1 MTPLPN
7 DIASQSQSSVTSS
20 METLRHSAS
29 GSLSR
34 QLSRRVMIE
43 WFPYKV
49 LLNIFCYFLD
59 DSPENWP
66 TLMHICRKWRHIV
79 VASQRHLQLRLF
91 CSHAAPVLKTLDCW
105 PTPWPTL
112 PIVVQY
118 GGSPALDPPATEDED
133 NIVAALKQSDRVTSI
148 SLTVT
153 RSLLKKLSAI
163 KRPFP
168 ALEKLMLVS
177 QDGAQLTLPSTF
189 QWSPRLRCF
198 HSSRVAFPSLLRL
211 LYSSKNLVDLQLH
224 EVLHPSIFPP
234 EVFMNAFSGMVQ
246 LRSLS
251 LHFPSIIVH
260 VNLPPTSEQ
269 LVVLPALTRLNY
281 TGRAEYLEG
290 LVSRMDAPLLGDIKL
305 TFLNIAVTNLPE
317 LRKFTNRI
325 ATHNSYHWADIL
337 ASELGISVC
346 LTQPGDST
354 CLKLQSSRK
363 PLSEQL
369 YFLSRICNQLSAFLL
384 NVEDLRITAQRPL
397 GQGDIRCSAKWLEP
411 IKSCRSVKW
420 LHVSENISTL
430 ITWSL
435 QLPYMK
441 NVLPALHKL
450 CIKLRIRELKP
461 CDSLMRESV
470 VSLMVSRRLSGRP
483 VAVEYQRI
491 RVNELGGTGSRSA
504 QS

>member
-1 MTPLPN
+1 MTPQPN
-7 DIASQSQSSVTSS
+7 DIASQCPSSVTSS
-20 METLRHSAS
+20 VGTLRHSISAS

-34 QLSRRVMIE
+34 QLSRRVTID
-43 WFPYKV
+43 WFSYKV
-49 LLNIFCYFLD
+49 LLDIFCYFLD
-59 DSPENWP
+59 ESPESWL
-66 TLMHICRKWRHIV
+66 TLMHTCPKWRRIV
-79 VASQRHLQLRLF
+79 VASQRHLQLQLF
-91 CSHAAPVLKTLDCW
+91 CAHAAPVLKTLDCW
-105 PTPWPTL
+105 PTL

-118 GGSPALDPPATEDED
+118 GGSPTLDPPVTEDED

-163 KRPFP
+163 KRPFT
-168 ALEKLMLVS
+168 ALEDLVLVS
-177 QDGAQLTLPSTF
+177 QDGVQLTLPNTF

-198 HSSRVAFPSLLRL
+198 RSTRVVFPSLLQL
-211 LYSSKNLVDLQLH
+211 LYSSKNLVDLHLH
-224 EVLHPSIFPP
+224 EVLHPSVFPP
-234 EVFMNAFSGMVQ
+234 EVLTNAFSGMVK

-251 LHFPSIIVH
+251 LHFLSIIIH
-260 VNLPPTSEQ
+260 INLLPTSEER
-269 LVVLPALTRLNY
+269 VVLPALTRFNY

-305 TFLNIAVTNLPE
+305 TFLNIAVPDLSE
-317 LRKFTNRI
+317 LRKFTDRI
-325 ATHNSYHWADIL
+325 GTHNSHHQADII
-337 ASELGISVC
+337 ACQLGISVY

-354 CLKLQSSRK
+354 CLRFQSSRK
-363 PLSEQL
+363 SLSEQL
-369 YFLSRICNQLSAFLL
+369 YFLSRICIQFSALLL

-397 GQGDIRCSAKWLEP
+397 GEGDIRCSAKWLEP

-420 LHVSENISTL
+420 LYVSENIATL
-430 ITWSL
+430 IAWSL

-450 CIKLRIRELKP
+450 CIKLRIRELGP

-470 VSLMVSRRLSGRP
+470 VSLIVSRRFSGRP

-491 RVNELGGTGSRSA
+491 RVNELG
-504 QS
+504 